1 MDSAAILAREFLMA
15 ERRKKTYPRI
25 ALSALGASG
34 QAIREHYDVGNKFFQ
49 LWLDETMTYSAA
61 MWKDT
66 PASLAD
72 AQKRKRAHL
81 IRLAR
86 AAGRERVLDVGCGWG
101 SCLEDLISRF
111 GVGHAVGLTL
121 SSAQVEWIESRKLP
135 RVEVRLESWE
145 DHEATVPYDS
155 IISIGALEHFV
166 RPELT
171 CDERVSVYREF
182 FSKCHSM
189 LRPGGWMAIQT
200 QAYMRG
206 EYCADSPLSA
216 IFPESDMPRLSE
228 IAAGFDFLFE
238 LESLT
243 NDPQDYYKT
252 LEAWVARFH
261 ENRDQII
268 AVSSQSLYEKFSRFL
283 EGGLKGYASQVFMLL
298 RFSLRRVDSHFPG
311 RSSGAGI
318 GTV

>member
-1 MDSAAILAREFLMA
+1 
-15 ERRKKTYPRI
+15 
-25 ALSALGASG
+25 
-34 QAIREHYDVGNKFFQ
+34 
-49 LWLDETMTYSAA
+49 MTYSAA

-81 IRLAR
+81 IWLAR

-101 SCLEDLISRF
+101 SCLDDLVVHF

-121 SSAQVEWIESRKLP
+121 SSAQVEWIESRKVP
-135 RVEVRLESWE
+135 RVEVRRESWE

-155 IISIGALEHFV
+155 IISIGAFEHFV
-166 RPELT
+166 RPEHT
-171 CDERVSVYREF
+171 SDERISVYREF

-189 LRPGGWMAIQT
+189 LRPGGWLAIQT

-206 EYCADSPLSA
+206 AYCADSPLSA
-216 IFPESDMPRLSE
+216 VFPESDMPRLPE
-228 IAAGFDFLFE
+228 IAAGFDCLFE

-252 LEAWVARFH
+252 LEAWDASFH
-261 ENRDQII
+261 ENQDRII
-268 AVSSQSLYEKFSRFL
+268 AVSSQGLYEKFSRFL
-283 EGGLKGYASQVFMLL
+283 KGGLKGYASQVFMLL
-298 RFSLRRVDSHFPG
+298 RFSLRRVDSRYPG